1 MDIFIQNVGLSIVLQ
16 LSFYSAVRCYR
27 PIRETP
33 KRAAWVLTLLTAWLI
48 APCSFPYVR
57 DYFWNW
63 DEAANF
69 TADPLSRFLVTFFL
83 TFLVMDIV
91 RCQLH
96 YKNEMGFVEGWFHHS
111 CYLGFFGW
119 LLYEG
124 WTVGILTTMPLEV
137 PTVVLATG
145 RVFPGLRQD
154 LLFGISFLIFRIVYH
169 SFLLYRWYHMVSPP
183 TRLWPYP
190 AFILLLHFYWFHG
203 WVKGQLKRTKSA

>member
-57 DYFWNW
+57 DYVWNW

-91 RCQLH
+91 CCQLH

-124 WTVGILTTMPLEV
+124 WTVGILTAMPLEV

-145 RVFPGLRQD
+145 RVFPGL
-154 LLFGISFLIFRIVYH
+154 LLTCFGKTSSLASSSLGSCTTLSYFTAGTTWFLPQQGCGPTQPSFCCSTSIG
-169 SFLLYRWYHMVSPP
+169 S
-183 TRLWPYP
+183 TD
-190 AFILLLHFYWFHG
+190 G
-203 WVKGQLKRTKSA
+203 